1 MKKAAGK
8 PDKTFSKSTEIQGGG
23 ESGEEK
29 SKLHKG
35 NRGSINV
42 ARNTMGM
49 GAKSSNDKADGA
61 MGKHQSTGDGGASN
75 W

>member
-1 MKKAAGK
+1 MKAAGK
-8 PDKTFSKSTEIQGGG
+8 ADQKASKSTEIQGGG

-35 NRGSINV
+35 KSTH
-42 ARNTMGM
+42 ARNTMGH
-49 GAKSSNDKADGA
+49 GQKSSNDGAMGA

>member
-8 PDKTFSKSTEIQGGG
+8 ADRKPSASTEIQGGG

-29 SKLHKG
+29 SKLHHGK
-35 NRGSINV
+35 SV
-42 ARNTMGM
+42 HKRNTMGE
-49 GAKSSNDKADGA
+49 GQKSSNDGAVGA
-61 MGKHQSTGDGGASN
+61 MGKNQQTGDGGASD